1 MTREEVAKLL
11 AVMTAYWPNF
21 PHQGDITVKAWH
33 RLLEHVPAE
42 PVYEAIV
49 ALAATSRFP
58 PTVAEV
64 LEEMA
69 KAMLPPE
76 ARMLPE
82 EAWLRVVHAIR
93 STPPTQAPQLP
104 GIIGK
109 AAEIVGWWTIR
120 MSDDPLEVQRHYM
133 RVFAQLQKR
142 LLHHLQL
149 PPSLR
154 KSNELNALLNE
165 FLSTHAL
172 SAPEAEPQGA
182 TDGQGAAVVP
192 IVLRKQR
199 ADS

>member
-58 PTVAEV
+58 PTAADV

-69 KAMLPPE
+69 RAMLPPE
-76 ARMLPE
+76 ARILPE

-120 MSDDPLEVQRHYM
+120 MSDDPLDVQRHYM

-154 KSNELNALLNE
+154 KSNELDALMSN

-172 SAPEAEPQGA
+172 SVPKAESQAAKEVQG
-182 TDGQGAAVVP
+182 TDVVP
-192 IVLRKQR
+192 VLTRKQR
-199 ADS
+199 MDI